1 MNISR
6 NRVKEL
12 VTAALKEDIGEGDVT
27 TEACA
32 FQKRNAKAK
41 IIVKQWGVIAGLEI
55 AKAVFE
61 TLDSKI
67 NFQFL
72 VKDGTEVKKG
82 DVIAEL
88 SGHVVPILAGERTA
102 LNFLGR
108 LSGIATLTRKYVEKV
123 KSYKAKIFDT
133 RKTTPGL
140 RDIEKYAVS
149 VGGGQNH
156 RMGLYDMVLIK
167 DNHLMIGSRNIGEL
181 VQAVRR
187 KVSKNVRIEIE
198 VENLSQVR
206 EALQSQV
213 DIIMLDNMDIQTIK
227 KAVSLI
233 QNSPKDKPTGQAKLK
248 IKNLPEI
255 EVSGEVSL
263 NSVGE
268 IAKCGVG
275 RISVGNLTHSA
286 KAMDISLRIFNS

>member
-12 VTAALKEDIGEGDVT
+12 VTAALKEDIWKGDVT

-41 IIVKQWGVIAGLEI
+41 IIVKQRGVIAGLEI

-61 TLDSKI
+61 TLDNKI

-88 SGHVVPILAGERTA
+88 SGHVTPILAGERTA
-102 LNFLGR
+102 LNFLQR
-108 LSGIATLTRKYVEKV
+108 LSGIATLTREYVEKV
-123 KSYKAKIFDT
+123 KPYKARIFDT

-167 DNHLMIGSRNIGEL
+167 DNHLKIANGNIEEL
-181 VQAVRR
+181 VQTIRR
-187 KVSKNVRIEIE
+187 KVPKNIKIEIE
-198 VENLSQVR
+198 AENLSQFR
-206 EALQSQV
+206 EALQSKV

-233 QNSPKDKPTGQAKLK
+233 NNSKFK

-255 EVSGEVSL
+255 EVSGDVTLDNVEK
-263 NSVGE
+263 
-268 IAKCGVG
+268 IAKCGVD
-275 RISVGNLTHSA
+275 RISVGKLTHSA
-286 KAMDISLRIFNS
+286 KSMDISLRILNS

>member
-41 IIVKQWGVIAGLEI
+41 IIVKQRGVIAGLEI

-61 TLDSKI
+61 TLDNKI

-88 SGHVVPILAGERTA
+88 SGHVTPILAGERTA
-102 LNFLGR
+102 LNFLQR
-108 LSGIATLTRKYVEKV
+108 LSGIATLTREYVEKV
-123 KSYKAKIFDT
+123 KPYKARIFDT

-167 DNHLMIGSRNIGEL
+167 DNHLKIANRNIEEL
-181 VQAVRR
+181 VQTIRR
-187 KVSKNVRIEIE
+187 KVPKNIKIEIE
-198 VENLSQVR
+198 AENLSQVR
-206 EALQSQV
+206 EALQSQA

-233 QNSPKDKPTGQAKLK
+233 KNSKLK

-255 EVSGEVSL
+255 EVSGDVTL
-263 NSVGE
+263 NSVE
-268 IAKCGVG
+268 KIAGCGVE
-275 RISVGNLTHSA
+275 RISVGRLTHSA
-286 KAMDISLRIFNS
+286 KAMDISLRILNS

>member
-1 MNISR
+1 MSISR

-12 VTAALKEDIGEGDVT
+12 VAAALKEDIGEGDVT
-27 TEACA
+27 TEACV

-41 IIVKQWGVIAGLEI
+41 IIAKQCGIIAGLEI

-61 TLDSKI
+61 ILDSKI
-67 NFQFL
+67 KFRSL
-72 VKDGTEVKKG
+72 VKDGIEVKSG

-88 SGHVVPILAGERTA
+88 SGPLTPILAGERTA
-102 LNFLGR
+102 LNFLQR
-108 LSGIATLTRKYVEKV
+108 LSGIATLTGEYVKKV
-123 KSYKAKIFDT
+123 KTHKARIFDT

-167 DNHLMIGSRNIGEL
+167 DNHLKIENKNIEKL
-181 VQAVRR
+181 VQAIKR
-187 KVSKNVRIEIE
+187 KVPKNIKIEIE

-206 EALQSQV
+206 EALQSEV

-233 QNSPKDKPTGQAKLK
+233 QNSPENLRDKT
-248 IKNLPEI
+248 KNSLEI

-268 IAKCGVG
+268 IAKCGVD
-275 RISVGNLTHSA
+275 RISVGRLTHSA
-286 KAMDISLRIFNS
+286 KAMDISLKISNF